1 MLESSGRAPAMNK
14 LRAITVALIALVAIW
29 QVVRTAYVEA
39 YAADEPA
46 KPAAL
51 WPSHPDVLFR
61 TALAEIAGAAAAGR
75 PVPRARID
83 AIYAAAAEAPLAPE
97 PFLVRG
103 VDAQLAGNSAL
114 AGRAFEAA
122 RHRNPRSLA
131 AHYFLADHYLR
142 TNQPAAGLAELAR
155 LTRLVPDG
163 IVSVAPYY
171 ARYAKE
177 PGGAARM
184 REVLGTHPEFAP
196 EVLSVLAA
204 DASNADLILYL
215 AGDRRGSSEE
225 PPLWHGRLVE
235 ALVTAGQF
243 QKARLVWSKLSGEPA
258 SEPGLFD
265 PQFSG
270 KKAPP
275 PFNWTLLSTAS
286 GLAEEQGNGRL
297 HVIYY
302 GRDNATLASQTLT
315 LRPGRYRLSVKAEG
329 GSKNLPSLAWKL
341 DCLPAKRPVMTLG
354 LTAAG
359 AQTAR
364 EFGIG
369 ADCPAQQLSLTG
381 TPPDFPETV
390 DVTLSELSL
399 TRIGS

>member
-1 MLESSGRAPAMNK
+1 MNK
-14 LRAITVALIALVAIW
+14 LRAIAVAMVALLAIW
-29 QVVRTAYVEA
+29 QVIRSAYVEA
-39 YAADEPA
+39 YVADQPMKA
-46 KPAAL
+46 AAL
-51 WPSHPDVLFR
+51 WPSHPNVLFK
-61 TALAEIAGAAAAGR
+61 TALAEIASAAAAGK

-83 AIYAAAAEAPLAPE
+83 AIYAAASHAPLAPE

-103 VDAQLAGNSAL
+103 VDAELAGNSAL

-122 RHRNPRSLA
+122 RLRNPRSLA

-142 TNQPAAGLAELAR
+142 TSQPGPGLAELVR

-184 REVLGTHPEFAP
+184 REMLRVHPEFAS
-196 EVLSVLAA
+196 EVLSVLAS
-204 DASNADLILYL
+204 DATNADLVLFL
-215 AGDRRGSSEE
+215 AGDHRNPLDQ
-225 PPLWHGRLVE
+225 PPLWHGRLIE

-243 QKARLVWSKLSGEPA
+243 QKARTVWAKLSGEPVTA
-258 SEPGLFD
+258 DSGLFD

-275 PFNWTLLSTAS
+275 PFNWSLLSNAS

-297 HVIYY
+297 HIIYY

-315 LRPGRYRLSVKAEG
+315 LRPGRYRLSFKAD
-329 GSKNLPSLAWKL
+329 GSSKALSLLAWKL
-341 DCLPAKRPVMTLG
+341 NCLPSKQAIFSLNLPTNGGQSVG
-354 LTAAG
+354 
-359 AQTAR
+359 
-364 EFGIG
+364 EFSIG
-369 ADCPAQQLSLTG
+369 GDCPAQQLALTG
-381 TPPDFPETV
+381 ASPDFPETV
-390 DVTLSELSL
+390 DATLSELSL
-399 TRIGS
+399 TRVSS